1 MPATLDGKTGT
12 HDMNTN
18 RKILIDIDL
27 NSECFDELPSIELA
41 RVLNTLARMIDD
53 EFLCG
58 KNREKEIVDFH
69 GNSIGLVKISENK
82 K

>member
-1 MPATLDGKTGT
+1 MECLLEGLKNN
-12 HDMNTN
+12 MKTN

-58 KNREKEIVDFH
+58 ENREKEIVDFH
-69 GNSIGLVKISENK
+69 GNHIGVMKVLS
-82 K
+82 

>member
-1 MPATLDGKTGT
+1 MRQCSVRERERSSL
-12 HDMNTN
+12 MFS
-18 RKILIDIDL
+18 IQIDL

-58 KNREKEIVDFH
+58 ENREKEIVDFH
-69 GNSIGLVKISENK
+69 GNHIGVMRVLS
-82 K
+82 